1 MFTLTGFGDE
11 ISPVLKEQMDLLEGS
26 GIRHL
31 ELRGVNKKNVM
42 ELTDQEIAEVKDAL
56 DKRGFKIS
64 CIGSPIG
71 KIKITDDF
79 AEHLEKFKRAIYL
92 AHFFDTPYIRI
103 FSYYISEDE
112 PHPERFKDEV
122 IKRMKEKAHIAEKE
136 NVILLKENEHDV
148 YYDATPERCREILDA
163 VNSPNLKPLF
173 DAGNFVFA
181 GIKPYDVA
189 YPMLK
194 DDIVY
199 LHIKDAIRKGDEV
212 ETTFPGKGDA
222 QFPEIL
228 TDLKRRGFD
237 GFLSLEPHLAVVGKM
252 AGFSGPELFKKAID
266 SLKDILEKI
275 E

>member
-11 ISPVLKEQMDLLEGS
+11 ISPILKEQLDLLEGS

-31 ELRGVNKKNVM
+31 ELRGVNKKGVM
-42 ELTDQEIAEVKDAL
+42 ELTDQEIAEVKEAL
-56 DKRGFKIS
+56 DKRGFNIS

-71 KIKITDDF
+71 KIKITDNF
-79 AEHLEKFKRAIYL
+79 EEHLEKFKRAIEI
-92 AHFFDTPYIRI
+92 AHFFGTPYIRI

-112 PHPERFKDEV
+112 PNPERFKNEV
-122 IKRMKEKAHIAEKE
+122 VRRMKEKAHIAEQE
-136 NVILLKENEHDV
+136 NIILLKENEHDV

-163 VNSPNLKPLF
+163 VNSPNLKALF

-181 GIKPYDVA
+181 GVKPYDVA
-189 YPMLK
+189 YPILR

-199 LHIKDAIRKGDEV
+199 LHIKDAMHKGDKV
-212 ETTFPGKGDA
+212 ETTFPGEGEA

-228 TDLKRRGFD
+228 ADLKRGEFD

-266 SLKDILEKI
+266 SLKAVLEKI